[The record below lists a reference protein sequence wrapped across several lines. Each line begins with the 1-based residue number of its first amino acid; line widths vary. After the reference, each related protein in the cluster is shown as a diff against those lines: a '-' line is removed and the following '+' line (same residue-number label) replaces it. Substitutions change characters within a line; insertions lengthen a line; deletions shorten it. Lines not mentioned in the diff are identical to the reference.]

1 MLEFWEEVKPHPRR
15 ENAVLVGQATGG
27 GTEVRRGSWMLSH
40 GKGNCEHCTTGR
52 SDGHPPV
59 PPCGLPEWEVVR
71 SFYFLEVLDMLKLS
85 EDSSLNVSSVSVIE
99 ASESLKFSCLSSDP
113 LSILG
118 YTSETYHYS
127 SGYMMLFQLTLEN
140 CSTFFNSLCFVSEA
154 STKVCS
160 ILICVYSLI
169 YILASKTKCI
179 IYIYV
184 CDMQK

>member
-1 MLEFWEEVKPHPRR
+1 
-15 ENAVLVGQATGG
+15 
-27 GTEVRRGSWMLSH
+27 MLSH

-179 IYIYV
+179 IYIYMCV
-184 CDMQK
+184 TCKNNLLPHILSVDRHQSL